1 MGGSPRPHAASPEL
15 VVEEAEM
22 ATERLP
28 MRKIKEILRLKWLEG
43 RRHRHIA
50 RALQVS
56 VGKVSAVVRRA
67 AAVGLEWERVAPLSE
82 AELEAAIYG
91 AVGRPLKTPLPD
103 PAWMDLELK
112 KPGVT
117 VQLLHVEY
125 RERYPAG
132 YGYTQFCAHYRR
144 WKTRQKLVM
153 RQVHRA
159 GEKLFTDFA
168 GKKPHWIDP
177 TTGEVRE
184 AELFVAALG
193 ASNLTYA
200 EALESQQVPHWI
212 AAHTRALEYCQ
223 GVPEL
228 VVPDQLRSAVTGPC
242 RYEPVIQR
250 TFEEWGRHYGTVI
263 LPARP
268 AHPRDK
274 AKVEAAVLVAERW
287 ILARLRHQRFFSL
300 AELNARIAELREDLN
315 GRTMR
320 RYGKS
325 RRALF
330 DELERSTLQ
339 PLPSQRFTYAE
350 WSKAKVSIDYHV
362 AIDRCYYSVP
372 YQLVGRTL
380 EARVGART
388 VELFDQGARVAAHGR
403 AQRRGQYTTDSAHMP
418 SAHRQHLQWSPSRL
432 IAWAAKVGPS
442 TAALVEAILADR
454 PHPEQ
459 GYRSCLGIMRLAR
472 GYGAA
477 RLEAAAARALA
488 ARARSY
494 KHVES
499 ILKHGLDRLPAKA
512 AAPSSASSPAAAHEN
527 IRGKDYYH

>member
-1 MGGSPRPHAASPEL
+1 MAA
-15 VVEEAEM
+15 
-22 ATERLP
+22 ERLP

-50 RALQVS
+50 RALDVS
-56 VGKVSAVVRRA
+56 VGTVSEVAHRA
-67 AAVGLEWERVAPLSE
+67 AELGWDWERVAPLAE
-82 AELEAAIYG
+82 AELEAALYG
-91 AVGRPLKTPLPD
+91 AERRPLKAPLPD

-117 VQLLHVEY
+117 LQLLHVEY
-125 RERYPAG
+125 RERHPDG
-132 YGYTQFCAHYRR
+132 YGYTQFCDHYRR
-144 WKTRQKLVM
+144 WKKKQTLVM

-159 GEKLFTDFA
+159 GEKLFSDFA

-177 TTGEVRE
+177 LTGERHAV
-184 AELFVAALG
+184 ELFVATLG

-212 AAHTRALEYCQ
+212 GAHTRALEYIG

-228 VVPDQLRSAVTGPC
+228 VVPDQLRAAVTGPC
-242 RYEPVIQR
+242 RYEPAIQR
-250 TFEEWGRHYGTVI
+250 TFEEWSRHYGTVI

-287 ILARLRHQRFFSL
+287 ILARLRHQQFFSL
-300 AELNARIAELREDLN
+300 AELNERIAELCEELN
-315 GRTMR
+315 QRVMR

-325 RRALF
+325 RRVLF
-330 DELERSTLQ
+330 AELERSALK
-339 PLPSQRFTYAE
+339 PLPSQRFIYAE
-350 WSKAKVSIDYHV
+350 WARVKVNIDYHV
-362 AIDRCYYSVP
+362 EVDRSYYSVP
-372 YQLVGRTL
+372 FRLVGEHL
-380 EARVGART
+380 DARGTAST
-388 VELFDQGARVAAHGR
+388 VELFHQGERVAAHAR
-403 AQRRGQYTTDSAHMP
+403 ASRRGQYVTEPAHMP
-418 SAHRQHLQWSPSRL
+418 SSHRKHLEWSPSRL
-432 IAWAAKVGPS
+432 IAWAAKIGPS

-459 GYRSCLGIMRLAR
+459 GYRSCLGIMRLSR
-472 GYGAA
+472 GYGAE

-499 ILKHGLDRLPAKA
+499 ILKHGLDRLPPKPSATST
-512 AAPSSASSPAAAHEN
+512 APPSATHEN
-527 IRGKDYYH
+527 IRGSDYYH

>member
-1 MGGSPRPHAASPEL
+1 
-15 VVEEAEM
+15 
-22 ATERLP
+22 

-50 RALQVS
+50 RALGVS
-56 VGKVSAVVRRA
+56 VGKVSEVAQRA
-67 AAVGLEWERVAPLSE
+67 TELGFEWERVENLGE
-82 AELEAAIYG
+82 AELEVAIYG
-91 AVGRPLKTPLPD
+91 AVSRKLKAPLPD

-117 VQLLHVEY
+117 LQLLHVEY
-125 RERYPAG
+125 RERHPEG
-132 YGYTQFCAHYRR
+132 YGYTQFCDQYRR
-144 WKTRQKLVM
+144 WKKQQKLVM

-159 GEKLFTDFA
+159 GEKLFSDFA

-177 TTGEVRE
+177 TTGEIHEV
-184 AELFVAALG
+184 ELFVAALG

-200 EALESQQVPHWI
+200 EALESQKVPHWI
-212 AAHTRALEYCQ
+212 GAHTRALEYF
-223 GVPEL
+223 GGAPEL
-228 VVPDQLRSAVTGPC
+228 IVPDQLRSAVTGPC
-242 RYEPVIQR
+242 RYEPAIQR

-287 ILARLRHQRFFSL
+287 ILARLRNQQFFSL
-300 AELNARIAELREDLN
+300 AELNERIAELREELN
-315 GRTMR
+315 GRVMR

-325 RRALF
+325 RRELF
-330 DELERSTLQ
+330 EELERSTLKA
-339 PLPSQRFTYAE
+339 LPSERFSYAE
-350 WSKAKVSIDYHV
+350 WVRVKVNIDYHV
-362 AIDRCYYSVP
+362 EIDRSYYSVP
-372 YQLVGRTL
+372 YRLCGQHLD
-380 EARVGART
+380 ARVTAST
-388 VELFDQGARVAAHGR
+388 VELFHQGERVAAHAR
-403 AQRRGQYTTDSAHMP
+403 SSRRGQYVTEPAHMP
-418 SAHRQHLQWSPSRL
+418 SSHRKHLQWSPSRL

-472 GYGAA
+472 GYGAE
-477 RLEAAAARALA
+477 RLEAASARALA

-499 ILKHGLDRLPAKA
+499 ILKHGLDRL
-512 AAPSSASSPAAAHEN
+512 APKVSPTSSSSSAPPAAATHEN
-527 IRGKDYYH
+527 IRGSDYYH

>member
-1 MGGSPRPHAASPEL
+1 
-15 VVEEAEM
+15 
-22 ATERLP
+22 

-50 RALQVS
+50 RALEVS
-56 VGKVSAVVRRA
+56 VGKVSAVACRA
-67 AAVGLEWERVAPLSE
+67 AERGLEWEKVEKLGE
-82 AELEAAIYG
+82 AELEEAIYG
-91 AVGRPLKTPLPD
+91 EVSRKLKAPLPD

-112 KPGVT
+112 KPAVT
-117 VQLLHVEY
+117 LQLLHVEY
-125 RERYPAG
+125 RERHPDG
-132 YGYTQFCAHYRR
+132 YGYTQFCEHYRR
-144 WKTRQKLVM
+144 WKKKQKLVM

-177 TTGEVRE
+177 TTGEIHEV
-184 AELFVAALG
+184 ELFVAALG

-200 EALESQQVPHWI
+200 EALESQTVSHWV
-212 AAHTRALEYCQ
+212 AAHTRALEYVG
-223 GVPEL
+223 GVVDM

-242 RYEPVIQR
+242 RYEPEIQR

-287 ILARLRHQRFFSL
+287 ILARLRNQSFFSL
-300 AELNARIAELREDLN
+300 AELNERIAELREELN
-315 GRTMR
+315 RRPMR
-320 RYGKS
+320 RYGKT
-325 RRALF
+325 RHELF
-330 DELERSTLQ
+330 EELERGALK
-339 PLPSQRFTYAE
+339 PLPPERFTYAE
-350 WSKAKVSIDYHV
+350 WAWAKVSIDYHLE
-362 AIDRCYYSVP
+362 IERSYYSVP
-372 YQLVGRTL
+372 YRLVGRRL
-380 EARVGART
+380 EARISAST
-388 VELFDQGARVAAHGR
+388 VEIFDQGERVAAHPR
-403 AQRRGQYTTDSAHMP
+403 SMRRGKYTTEPAHMP
-418 SAHRQHLQWSPSRL
+418 SSHRKHLDWSPSRL

-472 GYGAA
+472 GYGAE
-477 RLEAAAARALA
+477 RLEAASARALA

-494 KHVES
+494 RHVES
-499 ILKHGLDRLPAKA
+499 ILKHGLDRLPSKTL
-512 AAPSSASSPAAAHEN
+512 PTSSSSPPVADRHEN
-527 IRGKDYYH
+527 VRGEDHYR

>member
-330 DELERSTLQ
+330 DELERFHA
-339 PLPSQRFTYAE
+339 PA
-350 WSKAKVSIDYHV
+350 A
-362 AIDRCYYSVP
+362 SVP
-372 YQLVGRTL
+372 ALHLRRVEQSEGQHRLPRRDRPLLLLGALPAGRAHASRRGSGRAPWSSSTR
-380 EARVGART
+380 ARAWPPMGAR
-388 VELFDQGARVAAHGR
+388 
-403 AQRRGQYTTDSAHMP
+403 SA
-418 SAHRQHLQWSPSRL
+418 
-432 IAWAAKVGPS
+432 GGS
-442 TAALVEAILADR
+442 TPPT
-454 PHPEQ
+454 PHI
-459 GYRSCLGIMRLAR
+459 C
-472 GYGAA
+472 
-477 RLEAAAARALA
+477 
-488 ARARSY
+488 RART
-494 KHVES
+494 
-499 ILKHGLDRLPAKA
+499 
-512 AAPSSASSPAAAHEN
+512 ASTSNGRH
-527 IRGKDYYH
+527 RG

>member
-1 MGGSPRPHAASPEL
+1 
-15 VVEEAEM
+15 M

-28 MRKIKEILRLKWLEG
+28 MRKIKEILRLKWCEG

-50 RALQVS
+50 RALKVR
-56 VGKVSAVVRRA
+56 VGKVSAVVQRA
-67 AAVGLEWERVAPLSE
+67 AEVGLEWEHVEKLGE

-91 AVGRPLKTPLPD
+91 AVSRKLKAPLPD

-112 KPGVT
+112 KAGVT
-117 VQLLHVEY
+117 LQLLHVEY
-125 RERYPAG
+125 REHHPDG
-132 YGYTQFCAHYRR
+132 YGYTQFCEHYRR
-144 WKTRQKLVM
+144 WKKKQKLVM

-159 GEKLFTDFA
+159 GEKVFTDFA

-177 TTGEVRE
+177 TTGEAHEV
-184 AELFVAALG
+184 ELFVAALG

-200 EALESQQVPHWI
+200 EALESQKVAHWI
-212 AAHTRALEYCQ
+212 AAHTRALEYFQ

-242 RYEPVIQR
+242 RYEPEIQR

-287 ILARLRHQRFFSL
+287 ILARLRHQSFFSL
-300 AELNARIAELREDLN
+300 AELNQRIAELVEDLN
-315 GRTMR
+315 ARVMR
-320 RYGKS
+320 RYGQS
-325 RRALF
+325 RRELF
-330 DELERSTLQ
+330 EELERTTLK

-350 WSKAKVSIDYHV
+350 WTWAKVSIDYHV
-362 AIDRCYYSVP
+362 DLERSYYSVP
-372 YQLVGRTL
+372 YQLVGQKL
-380 EARVGART
+380 ESRISAST
-388 VELFDQGARVAAHGR
+388 VELFHQGERVAAHAR
-403 AQRRGQYTTDSAHMP
+403 SMRRGKYTTDPAHMP
-418 SAHRQHLQWSPSRL
+418 SAHRKHLEWSPSRL
-432 IAWAAKVGPS
+432 IAWAANTVGPS

-472 GYGAA
+472 GYGAE

-499 ILKHGLDRLPAKA
+499 ILKHGLDRLPSKSTA
-512 AAPSSASSPAAAHEN
+512 ASSSSPPPAAHEN
-527 IRGKDYYH
+527 IRGKDHYH

>member
-1 MGGSPRPHAASPEL
+1 
-15 VVEEAEM
+15 M

-28 MRKIKEILRLKWLEG
+28 MRKHREILRLKWTEG
-43 RRHRHIA
+43 RRHRQIA
-50 RALQVS
+50 RALRVGVGTVS
-56 VGKVSAVVRRA
+56 DVVRA
-67 AAVGLEWERVAPLSE
+67 AADTGLDWERVATLSE
-82 AELEAAIYG
+82 SELEAAIYG
-91 AVGRPLKTPLPD
+91 TARRALRTPLPE
-103 PAWMDLELK
+103 PAWMDGELK

-117 VQLLHVEY
+117 LQLLHAEY
-125 RERYPAG
+125 RERHPDG
-132 YGYTQFCAHYRR
+132 YGYTQFCEHYRR
-144 WKTRQKLVM
+144 WKRTQRVVM

-168 GKKPHWIDP
+168 GLKPHWIDP
-177 TTGEVRE
+177 ETGEVHE
-184 AELFVAALG
+184 AELFVAVLG

-200 EALESQQVPHWI
+200 EALESQRVPHWI
-212 AAHTRALEYCQ
+212 AAHTRAVEYCA
-223 GVPEL
+223 GVPAA
-228 VVPDQLRSAVTGPC
+228 VVPDQLKAAVTGPC
-242 RYEPVIQR
+242 RYEPTIQR
-250 TFEEWGRHYGTVI
+250 TFEEWAAHYGTVI

-274 AKVEAAVLVAERW
+274 AKVEAGVLVAERW
-287 ILARLRHQRFFSL
+287 ILARLRHQSFFSL
-300 AELNARIAELREDLN
+300 AELNARIAELVEELN
-315 GRTMR
+315 ARVMR

-330 DELERSTLQ
+330 EELERSALR
-339 PLPSQRFTYAE
+339 PLPGQRFTYAE
-350 WSKAKVSIDYHV
+350 WTRVKVSIDYHV
-362 AIDRCYYSVP
+362 QVDHAYYSVP
-372 YQLVGRTL
+372 FRLVGEHL
-380 EARVGART
+380 DARCAAAT
-388 VELFDQGARVAAHGR
+388 VELFQRGERVAAHAR
-403 AQRRGQYTTDSAHMP
+403 AVRRGQYRTDAAHMP
-418 SAHRQHLQWSPSRL
+418 SAHRQHRDWSPSRL

-472 GYGAA
+472 GYGAE

-499 ILKHGLDRLPAKA
+499 ILKHGLDRLPARTT
-512 AAPSSASSPAAAHEN
+512 APSSTTPPAAHEH